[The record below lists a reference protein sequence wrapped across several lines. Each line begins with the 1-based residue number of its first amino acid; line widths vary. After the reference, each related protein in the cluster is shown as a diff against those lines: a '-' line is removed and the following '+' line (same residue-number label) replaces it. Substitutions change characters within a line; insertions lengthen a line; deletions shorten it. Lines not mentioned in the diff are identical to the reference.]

1 MIQRTFERVR
11 RIELKLGVEPSHYEP
26 GGGGGSAVAAHGADD
41 PSAVAAVAAAEAAE
55 ASPAGAPES
64 VPS

>member
-26 GGGGGSAVAAHGADD
+26 GGSSGQATPAERVDD
-41 PSAVAAVAAAEAAE
+41 PPADGGE
-55 ASPAGAPES
+55 ASPASEREG